1 MIYGPLTEIMVTKWE
16 LVQHFNEPR
25 ITALLGDLSTD
36 IHPGATK
43 RFITT
48 HTIVRPR
55 QKFSILRFSSLLT
68 KEAFEVPEGRQ
79 DSKNM
84 DSFLRISIDGAGD
97 CPDPPYHSI
106 MMEHNAH
113 KLFTN

>member
-16 LVQHFNEPR
+16 RVQYFNEPR
-25 ITALLGDLSTD
+25 IIASIGDLSTD

-48 HTIVRPR
+48 HTRVRPR
-55 QKFSILRFSSLLT
+55 EKFSILRFSSLLT
-68 KEAFEVPEGRQ
+68 KEGFEVPEGSQ

-84 DSFLRISIDGAGD
+84 DFFYEY
-97 CPDPPYHSI
+97 P
-106 MMEHNAH
+106 
-113 KLFTN
+113 